1 MSVNSIEKND
11 ELEKVIDK
19 NLKKIKRTRKNRIIL
34 SERLKKY
41 SHRWRIIT
49 FVLNMEAVFLV
60 IWSLSS
66 KSDTNLISSFFAIY
80 VILLQYLINELNYN
94 ERSMK
99 AHYHQ
104 LELNELLVKLSML
117 KVKIKKDLSFDES
130 IKKIEK
136 VMEIYQVSLK
146 NNENHSNRDDRV
158 GKMNKYVPNHKLY
171 DFSLDNIFI
180 FLNLI
185 ICIIFFG
192 YIFYLIMKGEII

>member
-1 MSVNSIEKND
+1 MLLS
-11 ELEKVIDK
+11 
-19 NLKKIKRTRKNRIIL
+19 IIL
-34 SERLKKY
+34 CHK
-41 SHRWRIIT
+41 T
-49 FVLNMEAVFLV
+49 
-60 IWSLSS
+60 
-66 KSDTNLISSFFAIY
+66 IY